1 MKPQRAKVTKMPRT
15 TTQELHN
22 KIEQLEIS
30 NDLQHGHLSDRVDD
44 LKESVKDNREYFT
57 KAIESLDKKVWALVL
72 LTVSTL
78 LATVASM
85 MVSQTAYK
93 RV

>member
-1 MKPQRAKVTKMPRT
+1 MKNIQHQRAIDVEI

-22 KIEQLEIS
+22 KIEQLETS

-44 LKESVKDNREYFT
+44 LKDSVKDNREYFT
-57 KAIESLDKKVWALVL
+57 KALESLDKKVWALVL
-72 LTVSTL
+72 LTLSTL

-85 MVSQTAYK
+85 LVS
-93 RV
+93 

>member
-1 MKPQRAKVTKMPRT
+1 MKNIQLQRAIDVEI
-15 TTQELHN
+15 TTQELHS

-44 LKESVKDNREYFT
+44 LRDAVKDNRDYFT

-72 LTVSTL
+72 LTLSTL

-85 MVSQTAYK
+85 LVS
-93 RV
+93 

>member
-1 MKPQRAKVTKMPRT
+1 MKNIQLKRAIDVEI
-15 TTQELHN
+15 TTQELHS

-44 LKESVKDNREYFT
+44 LRDAVKDNRDYFT

-72 LTVSTL
+72 LTLSTL

-85 MVSQTAYK
+85 MVS
-93 RV
+93 

>member
-1 MKPQRAKVTKMPRT
+1 MPTAPVKRT
-15 TTQELHN
+15 IDVEITAQELHS

-44 LKESVKDNREYFT
+44 LKDAVKDNREYFT

-72 LTVSTL
+72 LTLGTL
-78 LATVASM
+78 LTTVISM
-85 MVSQTAYK
+85 MVA
-93 RV
+93 

>member
-1 MKPQRAKVTKMPRT
+1 MPTAPVKRT
-15 TTQELHN
+15 IDVEITAQELHS

-44 LKESVKDNREYFT
+44 LRDAVKDNREYFT

-72 LTVSTL
+72 LTLGTL
-78 LATVASM
+78 LTTVISM
-85 MVSQTAYK
+85 MVA
-93 RV
+93 

>member
-1 MKPQRAKVTKMPRT
+1 MPTAPVKRT
-15 TTQELHN
+15 IDVEITAQELHS

-44 LKESVKDNREYFT
+44 LRDAVKDNREYFT

-72 LTVSTL
+72 LTLGTL
-78 LATVASM
+78 LTTVISM
-85 MVSQTAYK
+85 MV
-93 RV
+93 V

>member
-1 MKPQRAKVTKMPRT
+1 MPKT
-15 TTQELHN
+15 TTLELHN
-22 KIEQLEIS
+22 KIEQLELS

-44 LKESVKDNREYFT
+44 LKDSVKDNREYFT
-57 KAIESLDKKVWALVL
+57 KALESLDKKVWALVL

-85 MVSQTAYK
+85 MVS
-93 RV
+93 

>member
-1 MKPQRAKVTKMPRT
+1 MPIAPVKRT
-15 TTQELHN
+15 IDVEITTQELHS

-44 LKESVKDNREYFT
+44 LRDAVKDNRDYFT

-72 LTVSTL
+72 LTLSTL

-85 MVSQTAYK
+85 LVS
-93 RV
+93 

>member
-1 MKPQRAKVTKMPRT
+1 MKPQRAKVTSMPKT
-15 TTQELHN
+15 TTLELHN
-22 KIEQLEIS
+22 KIEQLELS

-44 LKESVKDNREYFT
+44 LKDSVKDNREYFT
-57 KAIESLDKKVWALVL
+57 KALESLDKKVWALVL

-85 MVSQTAYK
+85 MVS
-93 RV
+93 

>member
-1 MKPQRAKVTKMPRT
+1 MIKPAIKQKADMKI

-44 LKESVKDNREYFT
+44 LKEAVKDNREFFT
-57 KAIESLDKKVWALVL
+57 NAIESLDKKVWALVL
-72 LTVSTL
+72 LTLSTL
-78 LATVASM
+78 LATIATM
-85 MVSQTAYK
+85 MVG
-93 RV
+93 

>member
-57 KAIESLDKKVWALVL
+57 KALESLDKKVWALVL
-72 LTVSTL
+72 LTVTTL
-78 LATVASM
+78 LTTITTM
-85 MVSQTAYK
+85 MVG
-93 RV
+93 

>member
-1 MKPQRAKVTKMPRT
+1 MIKPKQRAKVTSMPKT
-15 TTQELHN
+15 TTLELHN
-22 KIEQLEIS
+22 KIEQLELS

-44 LKESVKDNREYFT
+44 LKDSVKDNREYFT
-57 KAIESLDKKVWALVL
+57 KALESLDKKVWALVL

-85 MVSQTAYK
+85 MVS
-93 RV
+93 